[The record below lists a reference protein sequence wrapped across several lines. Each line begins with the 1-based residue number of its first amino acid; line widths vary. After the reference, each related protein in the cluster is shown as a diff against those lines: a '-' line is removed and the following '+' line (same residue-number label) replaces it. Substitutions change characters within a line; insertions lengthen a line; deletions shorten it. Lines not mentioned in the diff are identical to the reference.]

1 MKIIVDTNIIFSA
14 LLNTN
19 SAIGEL
25 LINSKSTFEF
35 YSCSYMRYEIQKH
48 WEKLK
53 KISKL
58 SDQQLADSQFHLFSK
73 LKFVN
78 EDLIP
83 EAIWKKALQLTQDI
97 DIDDTDFVALTLY
110 LKGNLWTGDKELYNG
125 LKNKKFKK
133 VFNTSDLIHTIS

>member
-1 MKIIVDTNIIFSA
+1 VKIVVDTNIIFSG

-19 SAIGEL
+19 STIGEL
-25 LINSKSTFEF
+25 LINSDSIFEF

-58 SDQQLADSQFHLFSK
+58 SDQQLVDAQFNLFSR
-73 LKFVN
+73 LKFIN

-83 EAIWKKALQLTQDI
+83 ESTWKKAVSLTRDI
-97 DIDDTDFVALTLY
+97 DIDDTDFIALTIY
-110 LKGNLWTGDKELYNG
+110 IKGNLWTGDKELYEG
-125 LKNKKFKK
+125 LKNKGFKK
-133 VFNTSDLIHTIS
+133 VFSTHDLSSYNT